1 MGLVEAASVRRVG
14 VIGPGLDF
22 TDKAEGYDFY
32 PPQTTQPFSVIDSL
46 RRLGVA
52 RTNDLRLT
60 TFDLSARVNRHLEAA
75 RGRAD
80 AGESY
85 VVVLPRDRDGR
96 WRPDLIGFWKNFGSR
111 IGEDRTLTISPPDGI
126 DLRAT
131 RIRPE
136 VVSSLNVRDLN
147 IVVERLAPLA
157 DEDRFDLIVAT
168 NILVYYSVFEQSLAL
183 ANVASMLR
191 PGGLLLSNNVLVE
204 LPTTPLHAIGDTR
217 AIYSEHPD
225 DTDDIVWYRRQ

>member
-1 MGLVEAASVRRVG
+1 VRRVG

-46 RRLGVA
+46 RRLGLA
-52 RTNDLRLT
+52 RNNDLRLT
-60 TFDLSARVNRHLEAA
+60 TFDLSARVNRHLQAA
-75 RGRAD
+75 RARAD

-85 VVVLPRDRDGR
+85 VVALPRDRDGR
-96 WRPDLIGFWKNFGSR
+96 WRSDLIGFWKNFGSR
-111 IGEDRTLTISPPDGI
+111 IGEATNLSLTPPDGV
-126 DLRAT
+126 DLRAV

-136 VVSSLNVRDLN
+136 VVWSLEVRDLN

-157 DEDRFDLIVAT
+157 EEDRFDLIVAT
-168 NILVYYSVFEQSLAL
+168 NILVYYSVFEQSLTL
-183 ANVASMLR
+183 SNIASMLR
-191 PGGLLLSNNVLVE
+191 PGGFLLSNNVLVE

-217 AIYSEHPD
+217 VIYSDHPD
-225 DTDDIVWYRRQ
+225 DSDDIVWYRRP